1 MLNDIPQ
8 LNFGF
13 ENIELSKSFGRRIF
27 QDIVS
32 PIDVPHFRK
41 SRMDGYAVQAKDT
54 FNAEENNSIPLKL
67 VEIIEAGDL
76 PKKSISKGECAYVA
90 TGAAIPEG
98 ADAVVMVEYS
108 EKEQNNEILIS
119 TSVTPKTHIVEI
131 GHDIK
136 KDQVICLKGKTI
148 DLPTLGVLAS
158 CGLTEVKVFKKP
170 IVSLMSTGNELV
182 SQGILDLPKGKIFD
196 VNSVVLRNAVE
207 NTGVKVNYI
216 GIIKDIEDDLRKAI
230 KRCLNESDI
239 VILSGGTSKGEG
251 DLGPKILEEY
261 KDVDLMIHGVKIKPG
276 KPIVFAKLR
285 EKIIFILPGYPT
297 SALSCFYVFIDDF
310 LRRLTGK
317 QLRER
322 FSKEL
327 EVGERIY
334 SSIGRYHFK
343 PVVLNEVDGVKKI
356 FPIKTGSEAISTL
369 FYSDGY
375 IIIEELEEIVEKG
388 DIKRFYTY

>member
-1 MLNDIPQ
+1 
-8 LNFGF
+8 
-13 ENIELSKSFGRRIF
+13 
-27 QDIVS
+27 
-32 PIDVPHFRK
+32 
-41 SRMDGYAVQAKDT
+41 MDGYAVQAKDT